1 MKSGFQTLTN
11 AGGAALGFARLL
23 VPSLRQ
29 TIWRGRVGDASVALT
44 FDDGPHPIYTPQI
57 LEILRRH
64 QTPATFFPL
73 GRNVKRHP
81 KLIQQMFAHGHT
93 IGNHS
98 WAHERLIFTSGE
110 RVRSEMVRTSQA
122 IQRITGQ
129 RPRFFRPPRGLSGW
143 RALELASHL
152 GMQTVFW
159 TISPGDW
166 RRPPAGLIVR
176 RVLAKAEDGAI
187 VLLHDA
193 KYDNP
198 KEDRDQTVQALPEI
212 IRGLRD
218 LGYRLVTLTEL
229 AAHQRVEERRVASQ

>member
-1 MKSGFQTLTN
+1 MKAGFQILTN
-11 AGGAALGFARLL
+11 AGGAALDFAQLL

-29 TIWRGRVGDASVALT
+29 TIWRGRAGDASVALT

-73 GRNVKRHP
+73 GRNVERYP
-81 KLIQQMFAHGHT
+81 KLIQKMFAHGHT
-93 IGNHS
+93 IGNHTYG
-98 WAHERLIFTSGE
+98 HERLIFTSGE
-110 RVRSEMVRTSQA
+110 RVRSEMVKTSQA

-129 RPRFFRPPRGLSGW
+129 KPRFFRPPRGLSGW
-143 RALELASHL
+143 RALVLASRL
-152 GMQTVFW
+152 GMQTVLW

-176 RVLAKAEDGAI
+176 RVLTKAEDGAI

-193 KYDNP
+193 KYNDP
-198 KEDRDQTVQALPEI
+198 REDRAQTVQALPEI
-212 IRGLRD
+212 IRGLRE
-218 LGYRLVTLTEL
+218 LGYCLVTLTEL
-229 AAHQRVEERRVASQ
+229 VTHRRVNERRAINQ